1 MKIPLLLKAFNSP
14 FVRPKLFFYYGK
26 TAIGTPYFFPRNW
39 VKYTK
44 QDCIDQA
51 LKSMQNSNTDRT
63 FDQWVGY
70 YKNYS
75 KPVPKRIGFD
85 FVDLGWKTKWSDTD
99 FRHEFNPR
107 CSFVFF
113 GYQLA
118 ITFVPLED
126 CHYWEC
132 FLYYNFATDKTK
144 SSQERISQSISEFP
158 CVWTSHSDT
167 GKETIDYWTKILK
180 K

>member
-1 MKIPLLLKAFNSP
+1 MKIPLLIKAFTSP
-14 FVRPKLFFYYGK
+14 FVRPMIIFYFGK

-51 LKSMQNSNTDRT
+51 TKSMGNSNTNRT
-63 FDQWVGY
+63 FDQWIDH

-75 KPVPKRIGFD
+75 KAVPKRIGFD
-85 FVDLGWKTKWSDTD
+85 FVDLGWKTKWSNTD

-107 CSFVFF
+107 LSFVFF
-113 GYQLA
+113 GYQIA
-118 ITFVPLED
+118 VTFVPLDD

-144 SSQERISQSISEFP
+144 SRQERIIQSRNEFP
-158 CVWTSHSDT
+158 CVWTRHSDN
-167 GKETIDYWTKILK
+167 GKETINYWDKILK